1 MSWEF
6 IRREAEKET
15 WWRLDEKNNALDY
28 LEMAVRFLME
38 VERTPWAWKWVCIAL
53 HGALYGFG
61 VCALQGTNY
70 ESVLQSNKLF
80 SWDKIPGDDNQ
91 KLIEFLIKEFG
102 VCWTKNAEI
111 EKNDTGI
118 VVKVFTKEN
127 SLLLE
132 LNDKRTEVLL
142 KIDNVRK
149 RSLKAKMRYSTNELE
164 ICKKG
169 NDKLLSFDEVIDKC
183 KDKNSI
189 VQGVILKPLVLNK
202 EQKRAIKFMKN
213 ELRNP
218 LEHFIPR
225 LWSLEIHGLPE
236 MVVSYFEII
245 EFLAGEAGNLRWR
258 EDEIARIKALCSA
271 GRELALSTK
280 IHWEI
285 SETII

>member
-1 MSWEF
+1 MSGEF
-6 IRREAEKET
+6 IRRENAKET
-15 WWRLDEKNNALDY
+15 WWRLDEKHNALDY
-28 LEMAVRFLME
+28 LEMGVRSLME

-70 ESVLQSNKLF
+70 ELVLQSNKLF

-111 EKNDTGI
+111 EKNETGT

-127 SLLLE
+127 ILSLE
-132 LNDKRTEVLL
+132 LNDKETEVLL

-149 RSLKAKMRYSTNELE
+149 RSLRAKIRYSTNELE

-169 NDKLLSFDEVIDKC
+169 NDKLLSFDEVIERCQDRKY
-183 KDKNSI
+183 I
-189 VQGVILKPLVLNK
+189 AQGVILKPLILNK
-202 EQKRAIKFMKN
+202 DQKRAIKFMKN

-225 LWSLEIHGLPE
+225 LWSIEIHGISK
-236 MVVSYFEII
+236 MVASYFEII
-245 EFLAGEAGNLRWR
+245 EFLAGEQNNLRWK
-258 EDEIARIKALCSA
+258 EEEIVRIKALCNS
-271 GRELALSTK
+271 GKELALSTK
-280 IHWEI
+280 IHWDI
-285 SETII
+285 SEIME